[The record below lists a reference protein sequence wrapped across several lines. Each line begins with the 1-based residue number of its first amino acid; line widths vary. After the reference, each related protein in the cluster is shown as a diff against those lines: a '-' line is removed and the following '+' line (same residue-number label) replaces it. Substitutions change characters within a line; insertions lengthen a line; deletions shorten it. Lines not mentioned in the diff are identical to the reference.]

1 MNQNEIKG
9 NELFSTLIKNG
20 RVPHAV
26 LIQGKDNEDRRNA
39 VEFLSC
45 FAVCSGENRPCGTC
59 SNCQKAK
66 GNGHSDIIFP
76 KTSGKTNIINVDSMR
91 ELIKEA
97 SIIPNEART
106 KVFVLNDVDKC
117 LPEISQNTFLKVLE
131 EPPQNTL
138 FILTAE
144 KPKRLLNTI
153 LSRVQIF
160 SLENTDENSQ
170 EYDALA
176 KDIVLGIVEKSEL
189 KLLYATAKINTRDSF
204 KNTLPIVCEYL
215 RRALSDSVGNK
226 TECEVAHTVA
236 KKLTKQ
242 KSIALIELSSKAHI
256 KADRNVNMN
265 LLCTWLCGEYRR
277 ISWQR

>member
-1 MNQNEIKG
+1 MSQNENKG
-9 NELFSTLIKNG
+9 FDIFAELVKSD

-26 LIQGKDNEDRRNA
+26 LIEGKDNKQRKDA
-39 VEFLSC
+39 VDYLSSY
-45 FAVCSGENRPCGTC
+45 AVCSSDNRPCGVC
-59 SNCQKAK
+59 SNCQKAN
-66 GNGHSDIIFP
+66 GNGHSDIIIP
-76 KTSGKTNIINVDSMR
+76 KRQGKTNIINVDSMR

-106 KVFVLNDVDKC
+106 KVFILNDVDKC

-131 EPPQNTL
+131 EPPQSTL

-144 KPKRLLNTI
+144 KPKRLLSTI
-153 LSRVQIF
+153 LSRVQVF
-160 SLENTDENSQ
+160 TLEKFEEQSDELDSLAQ
-170 EYDALA
+170 
-176 KDIVLGIVEKSEL
+176 DIIKGIVDNSEL
-189 KLLYATAKINTRDSF
+189 RLLYATAKINTRELF
-204 KNTLPIVCEYL
+204 KGTLPIVSEYL
-215 RRALSDSVGNK
+215 RLSLADSVGNK
-226 TECEVAHTVA
+226 GECEIAHTIS

-242 KSIALIELSSKAHI
+242 KIIALIELTGKAII